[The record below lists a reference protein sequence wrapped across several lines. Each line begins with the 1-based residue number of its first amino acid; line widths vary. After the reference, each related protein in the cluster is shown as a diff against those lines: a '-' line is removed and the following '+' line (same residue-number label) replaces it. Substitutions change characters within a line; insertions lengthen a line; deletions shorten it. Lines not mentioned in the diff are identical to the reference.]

1 MIAIIGG
8 TGLSELQD
16 FETDS
21 GPHVETPF
29 GAPSHQPL
37 VGRWAGQK
45 VVFLCRHGCP
55 PRLPPHVINYRANLW
70 ALRDLGVDQI
80 IATNVVGSIDSG
92 LRLTEIVI
100 PDQIIDYTY
109 GRAATF
115 FDERIEHIDFTGPYD
130 TDLRECLIAACES
143 LASQQEGFWFQPSSV
158 YACTQGPRLE
168 TAAEIRRLGRDGCD
182 VVGMT
187 GMPEAALARE
197 LHLAY
202 ASVSLVVNKAAG
214 LEGSDSID
222 IDDLRRAAEAGM
234 TRIFNLLRT
243 VVGDLNRSNS

>member
-21 GPHVETPF
+21 TPRIETPF

-37 VGRWAGQK
+37 IGRWDGQE

-70 ALRDLGVDQI
+70 ALQELGVDQI

-100 PDQIIDYTY
+100 PDQIIDYTF
-109 GRAATF
+109 GRAVSF
-115 FDERIEHIDFTGPYD
+115 FDERIEHIDFTSPYD
-130 TDLRECLIAACES
+130 TDLRECLTGKS
-143 LASQQEGFWFQPSSV
+143 FTDNKRASGFSRV
-158 YACTQGPRLE
+158 ACTLARKVLVWK
-168 TAAEIRRLGRDGCD
+168 RRLKFAD
-182 VVGMT
+182 
-187 GMPEAALARE
+187 
-197 LHLAY
+197 
-202 ASVSLVVNKAAG
+202 
-214 LEGSDSID
+214 
-222 IDDLRRAAEAGM
+222 
-234 TRIFNLLRT
+234 
-243 VVGDLNRSNS
+243 